1 MLLAFPPRA
10 AAPAWA
16 PTHEASLKDLSSS
29 VPTSVTRPTFL
40 MSADDPPQAVTANE
54 STNRA
59 LSPRAWLRIVP
70 PRCAGRRPAAVS
82 ARSSSRQVVSDR
94 LGLHR
99 SRADHG
105 AAISA
110 ARWLKDSRDV
120 RPVRTEFG
128 ER

>member
-40 MSADDPPQAVTANE
+40 MSADDPPQAVTTSE

-59 LSPRAWLRIVP
+59 LSPRVWLRIVP
-70 PRCAGRRPAAVS
+70 PRCAGRRPAVS
-82 ARSSSRQVVSDR
+82 ARSGARQVVSDQQ
-94 LGLHR
+94 GLHR

-105 AAISA
+105 AARQA
-110 ARWLKDSRDV
+110 ARWLKDSRAV
-120 RPVRTEFG
+120 RPVRTEF
-128 ER
+128 